1 MEEYRKTVELYAAR
15 HENYLFHN
23 KGNEHALIIFENIFR
38 NAKRKIR
45 IVANNLCNKE
55 VVDRE
60 EYIKPLIAFLDKGGV
75 LHILLKNIPEKDNEE
90 LKSTKSLFRALY
102 NHEAY
107 VNNHVIIK
115 SADGRCFHDKSRNEI
130 HFCTADGLMYRLE
143 NNINERKAICNFG
156 DEEKTVELDSLFDRA
171 FDSIVNTVSLADF
184 FGKEA

>member
-1 MEEYRKTVELYAAR
+1 M
-15 HENYLFHN
+15 
-23 KGNEHALIIFENIFR
+23 
-38 NAKRKIR
+38 
-45 IVANNLCNKE
+45 
-55 VVDRE
+55 
-60 EYIKPLIAFLDKGGV
+60 
-75 LHILLKNIPEKDNEE
+75 HILLKNIPEKDNVE
-90 LKSTKSLFRALY
+90 LKSTTSLFRALY

-107 VNNHVIIK
+107 ANNRVIIK

-171 FDSIVNTVSLADF
+171 FDSIVNTVSLADY